1 MWVSR
6 RGTASISRS
15 VFPAFANTAKTGLAE
30 MQRRERFQQR
40 RRCLFLSN
48 ESLFRHIRYEPR
60 LSAGIHLYTYRRH
73 HKMNHRDYS
82 YYLHGQTEYMKQV
95 LQHFAACCPEKTR
108 ILDIPSGSGVFAASL
123 NALGHDVVQ
132 ADIHGYGGSV
142 VADMEAPLPFQN
154 DEFGAV
160 TCLEGVEH
168 VLNPVNLISE
178 LVRVTKQKGTII
190 VSTPNV
196 SNLHSRLQF
205 LFTGTFFQF
214 DARGAR
220 QTLGASVDRGH
231 VSPFTPLQL
240 IYVFGAM
247 GCTLKGVRIDRRKRM
262 ALIPLYLLLKPL
274 SILWTRKVTRGT
286 SPGTY
291 PGVASVSRLLTGFK
305 LMFGRSQILIFEKM
319 Q

>member
-1 MWVSR
+1 M
-6 RGTASISRS
+6 
-15 VFPAFANTAKTGLAE
+15 K
-30 MQRRERFQQR
+30 
-40 RRCLFLSN
+40 
-48 ESLFRHIRYEPR
+48 
-60 LSAGIHLYTYRRH
+60 
-73 HKMNHRDYS
+73 HRDYS
-82 YYLHGQTEYMKQV
+82 YYLNGQTEYMKQV
-95 LQHFAACCPEKTR
+95 LQYFATRCHGKTR

-132 ADIHGYGGSV
+132 ADIHGHDESV

-178 LVRVTKQKGTII
+178 LVRITRQNGTII

-214 DARGAR
+214 DARGVR
-220 QTLGASVDRGH
+220 QTHGASIDRGH

-247 GCTLKGVRIDRRKRM
+247 GCTLKDIRIDRRKRI
-262 ALIPLYLLLKPL
+262 ALLPFYLLLKPF
-274 SILWTRKVTRGT
+274 SILWTRKITGGT
-286 SPGTY
+286 AAGTY
-291 PGVASVSRLLTGFK
+291 PGVVSLSRLLTGFK